1 MMKKLLTSLVILF
14 IFTIS
19 IFFGGAVLKLFGSID
34 GPGIIEGKVLPN
46 IIIEDRANRI
56 NFVKTELEVLDEKQ
70 ILFGDLHVHTTY
82 STDAFMWSLPFMNGK
97 GASPIADACDYARFC
112 SALDFWS
119 INDHA
124 EASTPRKWL
133 DTKESIQQ
141 CNNLSEG
148 TDDLVSFLG
157 WEWTQVD
164 NTPDG
169 HYGHKNVMFLETDNS
184 LVPPRAIGSGGIAP
198 LVMRLGLPW
207 TMSALPATLD
217 FKNRDRFF
225 AFNKFFEEI
234 TETPICPEGLD
245 TKDLPLNCYEEA
257 KNPNILFQKLKE
269 WDTPYMVIPHGTTW
283 GFYTPA
289 TSDWKKQLQNFQD
302 DESQFLFE
310 IYSGHG
316 NSEEYRSWNDA
327 AEDSN
332 GDLFCPEATNDF
344 LPTCQQVGN
353 IMAQRCEDSGMD
365 AQSCSQLV
373 AKTKSNSVR
382 MGAMGYAAVNEIDS
396 NDLLNAGQCNDCFL
410 PAFNYRPL
418 GSAQYVLALSDFSD
432 AANPKRFKFGFIGS
446 SDNHG
451 ARPGTGYKEVD
462 RLFNTEANGFNDPF
476 FKKLA
481 NLARPKGKLEPTYM
495 DLGTR
500 TLTSIMDLNLATDA
514 ERQSAYFMTGGLV
527 AAHSSSRSRES
538 IWDALDRKEVYATSG
553 PRILLW
559 FDAQTESESL
569 TMGSEVNL
577 EQSPVF
583 TVKAAGSLK
592 QKPGCPD
599 SSTGGLT
606 KERLE
611 KICNSE
617 CYNPSNERRIITRI
631 EVIKILPQ
639 QFEGEPVEE
648 LVDDV
653 WKTFPCN
660 ATSCKIS
667 FQDEQFSIGRRDAVY
682 YVRAI
687 EESTPTLSADPLGC
701 EFDENGQCVKAE
713 VCRVGVDKNRG
724 ECIAPA
730 EHRAWSSPIFLNYS
744 S

>member
-1 MMKKLLTSLVILF
+1 MKKLLTSLVLLF
-14 IFTIS
+14 IFTVI
-19 IFFGGAVLKLFGSID
+19 IFFGGAALKLFGTLD
-34 GPGIIEGKVLPN
+34 GPGVIEGKVLPDKVL
-46 IIIEDRANRI
+46 EDRANRI
-56 NFVKTELEVLDEKQ
+56 NLVKSELEVLDEKQ

-82 STDAFMWSLPFMNGK
+82 STDAFMWSLPYMNGK

-141 CNNLSEG
+141 CNNLSEE

-164 NTPDG
+164 NNPDS
-169 HYGHKNVMFLETDNS
+169 HYGHKNVIFLEVDDS

-234 TETPICPEGLD
+234 QATPICPEGVS

-257 KNPNILFQKLKE
+257 TNPNILFQKLKE

-283 GFYTPA
+283 GYYTPA
-289 TSDWKKQLQNFQD
+289 PSDWKKQLTDFQD
-302 DESQFLFE
+302 DKSQFLFE

-316 NSEEYRSWNDA
+316 NSEEYRTWNDA
-327 AEDSN
+327 ALDLN
-332 GDLFCPEATNDF
+332 GELFCPEATSDF
-344 LPTCQQVGN
+344 LPTCQQTGN
-353 IMAQRCEDSGMD
+353 IMAQRCEDSGFD
-365 AQSCSQLV
+365 LKFCSELV
-373 AKTKSNSVR
+373 AETKLNSVR
-382 MGAMGYAAVNEIDS
+382 MGSMSYAAVNEIHP
-396 NDLLNAGQCNDCFL
+396 NELLNAGQCNDCFL
-410 PAFNYRPL
+410 PSFNYRPL
-418 GSAQYVLALSDFSD
+418 GSAQYVLALRDFSD
-432 AANPKRFKFGFIGS
+432 QENPKRFKFGFIGS

-462 RLFNTEANGFNDPF
+462 RLFNTEANGFNDPLF
-476 FKKLA
+476 DKLGDM
-481 NLARPKGKLEPTYM
+481 ARPKGKLEPTYI

-500 TLTSIMDLNLATDA
+500 SLTSIMDLNFATDS
-514 ERQSAYFMTGGLV
+514 ERQSAYFMSGGLV

-559 FDAQTESESL
+559 FNAKTESKSL
-569 TMGSEVNL
+569 AMGSEIDSN
-577 EQSPVF
+577 ESPVF

-599 SSTGGLT
+599 YSTGGLT
-606 KERLE
+606 QARLE

-617 CYNPSNERRIITRI
+617 CYNPSNERRVITRI

-639 QFEGEPVEE
+639 QYQDELVEG

-660 ATSCKIS
+660 SASCQIS
-667 FQDEQFSIGRRDAVY
+667 FEDEQFSIGRRDAVY

-687 EESTPTLSADPLGC
+687 EEATPTLSADPLGC
-701 EFDENGQCVKAE
+701 EFDENGKCIKAE
-713 VCRVGVDKNRG
+713 VCRVGVHKNRG
-724 ECIAPA
+724 ECIAPS
-730 EHRAWSSPIFLNYS
+730 EHRAWSSPIFVNYS

>member
-1 MMKKLLTSLVILF
+1 MKKLLLSFFLLF
-14 IFTIS
+14 IFSGI
-19 IFFGGAVLKLFGSID
+19 IFFGGAFFKMFGTLD
-34 GPGIIEGKVLPN
+34 GPGTIEGKALPMSVLQSKAKN
-46 IIIEDRANRI
+46 INV
-56 NFVKTELEVLDEKQ
+56 VKNELDILDEKQ
-70 ILFGDLHVHTTY
+70 ILFGDLHVHSTY
-82 STDAFMWSLPFMNGK
+82 STDAFMWSLPFLNGK

-124 EASTPRKWL
+124 EASSPRKWL

-148 TDDLVSFLG
+148 SDDLVSFLG

-164 NTPDG
+164 QDPET
-169 HYGHKNVMFLETDNS
+169 HYGHKNVMFLETDDA
-184 LVPPRAIGSGGIAP
+184 LVPPRAIGSGGLAP

-217 FKNRDRFF
+217 LKNRDRFF

-234 TETPICPEGLD
+234 QDTPICPQGVS

-257 KNPNILFQKLKE
+257 ENPNILFQKLKE
-269 WDTPYMVIPHGTTW
+269 WETPFMVIPHGTTW
-283 GFYTPA
+283 GYYTPP
-289 TSDWKKQLQNFQD
+289 TSDWRKQLESYQD
-302 DESQFLFE
+302 DSSQFLFE

-327 AEDSN
+327 RLTLQ
-332 GDLFCPEATNDF
+332 GDIYCPEASDAF
-344 LPTCQQVGN
+344 LPTCQQAGR
-353 IMAQRCEDSGMD
+353 IMAQRCEDSGLD
-365 AQSCSQLV
+365 ANTCSQLV
-373 AKTKSNSVR
+373 AKTKFNAAN
-382 MGAMGYAAVNEIDS
+382 MGSAGYLAVNETEPHDF
-396 NDLLNAGQCNDCFL
+396 LNAGQCNDCFL
-410 PAFNYRPL
+410 PSFNYRPL
-418 GSAQYVLALSDFSD
+418 GSAQYVLALRDFT
-432 AANPKRFKFGFIGS
+432 ANGNPKRFKFGFIGS

-451 ARPGTGYKEVD
+451 SRPGTGYKEVD
-462 RLFNTEANGFNDPF
+462 RLYNTEANGFSDPLF
-476 FKKLA
+476 DSLSD
-481 NLARPKGKLEPTYM
+481 RSREKGQLSTSFQ
-495 DLGTR
+495 DLNTG
-500 TLTSIMDLNLATDA
+500 TLTSIMDLNIATDA

-527 AAHSSSRSRES
+527 ATHASSRSRES
-538 IWDALDRKEVYATSG
+538 IWDALERKEVYATSG

-559 FDAQTESESL
+559 FDAQAGTQSL
-569 TMGSEVNL
+569 SMGSEL
-577 EQSPVF
+577 EAETSPIF

-592 QKPGCPD
+592 QKPGCPEY
-599 SSTGGLT
+599 SSNGLSPD
-606 KERLE
+606 RLE

-617 CYNPSNERRIITRI
+617 CYNPSNERRLISRI

-639 QFEGEPVEE
+639 QFEGEPIEG

-653 WKTFPCN
+653 WKSFPCN
-660 ATSCKIS
+660 STSCKIS
-667 FQDEQFSIGRRDAVY
+667 FEDEQFSIGRRDAVY

-687 EESTPTLSADPLGC
+687 EEPTATLSADPLSC
-701 EFDENGQCVKAE
+701 EFDDNGQCIQAE
-713 VCRVGVDKNRG
+713 VCRVGVNKNRG